1 MVYMAVLCGSFRN
14 PARRIDG
21 SMRAPVIGAAWRMC
35 SDLAIGSVAGQ
46 AAAHAMNRKR
56 WILGVLVL
64 AVFGAAGMAAA
75 LSLRASTPSLVFAP
89 SAGDQHRYRIGNRV
103 NVTIDGRSLDH
114 TATAYGLVRY
124 RVVDTGEPVHLHAD
138 IDMLDLQFDYQPV
151 LSSPALDPGDAYTTQ
166 VAEAL
171 GAGFDLRRASDGRMR
186 VTTVDEA
193 AMQTLAK
200 QFDRFGGDP
209 FSQAVLGPAVPP
221 GIPAREG
228 AQAKLDG
235 FQGFDGLTVTVEA
248 LDDTHARLSVTGEF
262 DTLAADSPLVQRMA
276 PPTEAIEISDVRVAA
291 RMNVDR
297 AHGWIEDMTLV
308 VHLRMAVGERAA
320 TMRSI
325 TYAHRADNVL
335 AGSTRTPLDGFSMLP
350 IEYVQGS
357 DLRQAQYSGVFA
369 PPPMHEP
376 PARIEP
382 IDNTQILMGA
392 RGHLMLYLNDGNTPW
407 LPYGSLELQNAT
419 ALDANGKPVDRPLA
433 YNRVSYD
440 EADGGGWLFDLVALG
455 WESADMND
463 IAEVRADIGY
473 RRRETGE
480 PVTLALDDR
489 RHVLEHGDARAVAE
503 PIAGTTHAWRVT
515 LTSGGQRQYWLDPM
529 TLPDGV
535 SGTGWVQDPDTWLTP
550 ADQIMLARNEHPGAW
565 HNTLRIEADRPS
577 LELTLLDADNG
588 RITQTET
595 VRFTNPLAV
604 APTTRHIDQPSYLER
619 DLSLARL
626 APEPDGR
633 GGLQMDLPLGL
644 DGQCGLAAWVA
655 RPDRPVRLWRKMPR
669 PDDAGPPSG
678 RQRWQLTLADGAH
691 ADVSELPLDTIL
703 TCPGTPVWRRIA
715 VTGDRPWQLDL
726 RTLTG
731 RWPQSTGSAADYFDH
746 VQFLDAN
753 DRPLRPRLRGAAAE
767 DTPGDWAE
775 ESHQHRVDDY
785 VGDNGVIRIWG
796 EVARVVMLD
805 YEPPVVKKSWPNAAK
820 RRAGNLEEPQP

>member
-1 MVYMAVLCGSFRN
+1 MAALVLSV
-14 PARRIDG
+14 A
-21 SMRAPVIGAAWRMC
+21 AGAA
-35 SDLAIGSVAGQ
+35 
-46 AAAHAMNRKR
+46 
-56 WILGVLVL
+56 
-64 AVFGAAGMAAA
+64 VFFN
-75 LSLRASTPSLVFAP
+75 LRESTPSLVFVP
-89 SAGDQHRYRIGNRV
+89 SAGDQYRYRVGNRV
-103 NVTIDGRSLDH
+103 NVKIDGRSLDH
-114 TATAYGLVRY
+114 KATAYGLVSY
-124 RVVDTGEPVHLHAD
+124 RVVDAGEPLHLHAD
-138 IDMLDLQFDYQPV
+138 IDLLDLQFDYRSV
-151 LSSPALDPGDAYTTQ
+151 LSSLDLDPGAPYTTQ

-171 GAGFDLRRASDGRMR
+171 DAGFDLRQARDGRMQITA
-186 VTTVDEA
+186 VNKA
-193 AMQTLAK
+193 AMQELTK

-228 AQAKLDG
+228 ARVKLDG
-235 FQGFDGLTVTVEA
+235 FQGFDGLTVTVDA
-248 LDDTHARLSVTGEF
+248 LDETSARLSVSGEF
-262 DTLAADSPLVQRMA
+262 DTLAADSPLIQRMA
-276 PPTEAIEISDVRVAA
+276 PPTDAIEISDVRVAA

-297 AHGWIEDMTLV
+297 EHGWIEDMTLV
-308 VHLRMAVGERAA
+308 IHLRMAVGERAA

-325 TYAHRADNVL
+325 TYAHRDDHLL

-350 IEYVQGS
+350 IEAVQGS
-357 DLRQAQYSGVFA
+357 DLMQAQYSGVFA

-376 PARIEP
+376 PPRIEP
-382 IDNTQILMGA
+382 IDSTQILMSA
-392 RGHLMLYLNDGNTPW
+392 RGHVMMYLNDGDTPW

-419 ALDANGKPVDRPLA
+419 ALDANGKPVDIPLA
-433 YNRVSYD
+433 YNRMNYD
-440 EADGGGWLFDLVALG
+440 DADGGGWLFDLVALG
-455 WESADMND
+455 WESPELSN

-480 PVTLALDDR
+480 PVTLVLDDR

-503 PIAGTTHAWRVT
+503 PIAGETHAWRVT
-515 LTSGGQRQYWLDPM
+515 LTSGGQRQYWLDPT

-535 SGTGWVQDPDTWLTP
+535 HGTGWVQDPDTWLTP
-550 ADQIMLARNEHPGAW
+550 ADQIMLARTEHPGAW

-577 LELTLLDADNG
+577 LALTLLDAGNG

-604 APTTRHIDQPSYLER
+604 APTTRHIDQPPYSER
-619 DLSLARL
+619 DLSLAQR

-655 RPDRPVRLWRKMPR
+655 RPDRPVRLWRKLPR
-669 PDDAGPPSG
+669 PDDAGPPTG
-678 RQRWQLTLADGAH
+678 MQRWQLTLADGAH

-703 TCPGTPVWRRIA
+703 TCPGTPVWRSIA

-726 RTLTG
+726 RRLTG

-753 DRPLRPRLRGAAAE
+753 DQPLRPRLRGAAAE

-775 ESHQHRVDDY
+775 ESRQHSVDDY

-796 EVARVVMLD
+796 DVARVVMLD
-805 YEPPVVKKSWPNAAK
+805 YEPPVVKKTWPNAAR
-820 RRAGNLEEPQP
+820 RRARDLEEPPS